1 MKQENIPLQ
10 RAGLMGLI
18 TAILH
23 DEEEKTVQEIKQKI
37 VASIAHMIQADA
49 MVEDVIEM
57 FVLDAAK
64 EFCEQ
69 EEALNN
75 VKGILG
81 GE

>member
-23 DEEEKTVQEIKQKI
+23 DEGEKTIQEIKQKI
-37 VASIAHMIQADA
+37 VASIAHMVQ
-49 MVEDVIEM
+49 EDVMVGDVLDM
-57 FVLDAAK
+57 FMVDAAK

-69 EEALNN
+69 EEAVNN
-75 VKGILG
+75 VKDILN